1 MKEEK
6 PIFSDPKGQGMLSGI
21 TMSEPSSYQPI
32 AKEIANCLSE
42 TGKTLIKS
50 GYYDFSNLVIKS
62 IEGSKKIPSIP
73 GPNPSLENNDAGN
86 TNVFQRP
93 SAAELIR
100 AIANIIPALRD
111 GFKPQLSITDDVDS
125 NKKNDITDS
134 NVYFFGG
141 CQRICL
147 DFYKRFSAKHP
158 DLFDFG
164 DIELLNLIISDFDI
178 TQIQKECGP
187 DFALF
192 KKGGSGSADN
202 QNSLSLQDFNL
213 VRSFYSS
220 L

>member
-62 IEGSKKIPSIP
+62 IESSKKIPSNLQ
-73 GPNPSLENNDAGN
+73 PNSSLESNEAGSA
-86 TNVFQRP
+86 NVSQRP
-93 SAAELIR
+93 SAAELVR
-100 AIANIIPALRD
+100 ALSNIIPALRD
-111 GFKPQLSITDDVDS
+111 GFKPQLFSTNEGDS
-125 NKKNDITDS
+125 DKKNDMTDL

-147 DFYKRFSAKHP
+147 DLYKRFSAKHP
-158 DLFDFG
+158 ELFDFG
-164 DIELLNLIISDFDI
+164 DIDLVNLILSDFDI
-178 TQIQKECGP
+178 TQIQKECGS
-187 DFALF
+187 DFIIF

-213 VRSFYSS
+213 VRSFYAS